1 MKQSPVRQLMI
12 IALLALV
19 PACKSLSTAQDSG
32 LCFPGSDHAA
42 AAFACGT
49 SALPD
54 AVAVS
59 APTTVSLQAP
69 VSGPVALPPS
79 VLPAPIAKAVA
90 NPILNPGRNQLVL
103 PPFLRGQNDIT
114 VARPSPAALSETT
127 GSIGGAGR
135 RQSVSLQSVSLH
147 EAVSR
152 AALSHPEI
160 AAAEARVREAKSGIK
175 MAESSLYLQGD
186 TRLSLGGA
194 QSGNAVG
201 RSVYE
206 RTNPDGN
213 ARVDASVSLKQLI
226 YDFGATRADVE
237 RTSYL
242 RDAEKLKLLD
252 KVDDIVLK
260 TAQAYL
266 KISEARALLSL
277 VDETVASHR
286 KLASIVQAN
295 QREGNGTAAD
305 VNRVNARVI
314 DMTAIRSD
322 VSLQMAGA
330 EEQFHRLT
338 KINPGPL
345 SAPPS
350 LLHRL
355 PKSPDE
361 AVMAMKRNN
370 PRLAA
375 MVATATS
382 VEKEIEFQRAS
393 AKPKFQLEVDGD
405 TKNYAAFNRHKNES
419 EARALITMRYKF
431 MDGGLGKASAEQ
443 LGHRREASLLLIQ
456 NEDEQTT
463 ADIRQAYRAVDSAR
477 RKERL
482 VGEGVRTSRKVQELY
497 LEQFKAGRRTVFEL
511 LDSQMSSFTV
521 RRSEIESRYEAQRA
535 TFDILRN
542 TGRLA
547 EAMSQSTG
555 SVAKGRMSEVGVKS
569 ANLLTASVAKKGA
582 GKALQK
588 DKSVANTNG
597 QPETYP
603 VSPARM
609 PKRLDEASLQ
619 KTIASPSGRRPGI

>member
-1 MKQSPVRQLMI
+1 VPDTIAVSQPTEIPSKVINTGSSLLSPSAPKTPV
-12 IALLALV
+12 LASS
-19 PACKSLSTAQDSG
+19 ATAS
-32 LCFPGSDHAA
+32 
-42 AAFACGT
+42 
-49 SALPD
+49 SALP
-54 AVAVS
+54 
-59 APTTVSLQAP
+59 PTPPLAAAQAKP
-69 VSGPVALPPS
+69 V
-79 VLPAPIAKAVA
+79 
-90 NPILNPGRNQLVL
+90 LNPARNPLAL
-103 PPFLRGQNDIT
+103 PPFLRDQSDMTAAI
-114 VARPSPAALSETT
+114 PSKALLSETT
-127 GSIGGAGR
+127 GSIGSAR
-135 RQSVSLQSVSLH
+135 SRQSVSLH

-160 AAAEARVREAKSGIK
+160 RAAEARVREAKSGIK

-194 QSGNAVG
+194 QGGNAVG

-260 TAQAYL
+260 TSQAYL

-338 KINPGPL
+338 KISPGAL
-345 SAPPS
+345 SQLPS
-350 LLHRL
+350 LQHRL
-355 PKSPDE
+355 PKTPDE
-361 AVMAMKRNN
+361 AVLIMKRNN

-375 MVATATS
+375 MAATASS
-382 VEKEIEFQRAS
+382 VGKEIEFQRAS
-393 AKPKFQLEVDGD
+393 QKPKFQLEVDSD
-405 TKNYAAFNRHKNES
+405 TKNYAALNRHKNES

-431 MDGGLGKASAEQ
+431 MDGGLGAATAEQ
-443 LGHRREASLLLIQ
+443 LGHRRDASLLLIQ
-456 NEDEQTT
+456 NEDEQTS

-482 VGEGVRTSRKVQELY
+482 VSEGVRTSRKVQELY

-547 EAMSQSTG
+547 EAMSQTAG
-555 SVAKGRMSEVGVKS
+555 SRIIDRRSMGDADITTANISGTNISGKQARAKAPLKN
-569 ANLLTASVAKKGA
+569 APLKTIA
-582 GKALQK
+582 
-588 DKSVANTNG
+588 TNDAATG

-603 VSPARM
+603 VSPGRM
-609 PKRLDEASLQ
+609 PKRIDEASLL
-619 KTIASPSGRRPGI
+619 KAASSASGRRPSI